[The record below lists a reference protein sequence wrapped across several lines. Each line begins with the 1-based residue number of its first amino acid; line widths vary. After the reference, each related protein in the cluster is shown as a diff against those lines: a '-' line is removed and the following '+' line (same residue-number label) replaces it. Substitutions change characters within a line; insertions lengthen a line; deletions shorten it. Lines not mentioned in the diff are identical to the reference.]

1 VRDEVAQ
8 TLGSLTQLAN
18 ASSAGWFMQMILAAP
33 GRTDYHDEDC
43 RQSYCCLL
51 ERCVPMRRFPLV
63 GCLLLI
69 LAATAFPADGNRLT
83 YLDESDPY
91 YVHRIFPKLTTPQ
104 WVGEEGVEAVVILAI
119 DDMKD
124 VKKYETFLRPILDRL
139 KKIDGRAP
147 VSIMTC
153 SVDPKEP
160 HLQTWLKEGVSLEI
174 HTYDHP
180 CPLLKDGNFAK
191 AKGTYDKCVD
201 LLASVPNNKPVAFR
215 MPCCDSLNTN
225 SPRFYAEIFNQRTD
239 QNNYLSISTSVFNIF
254 TSADPDLPRELVL
267 DADGQEKF
275 RKYVP
280 ANRSFVNTIE
290 NYPYPYVIGKL
301 CWEFPCMVPSD
312 WEAQNLHKSNNPL
325 TLRDWKAAL
334 DCTVVKQGVF
344 NMVFHPHGWS
354 TAEQFVE
361 LIDHAVTKHGK
372 KVKFLTFK
380 EAHER
385 LTKNL
390 LAGQNLRAGTADNGV
405 RLLDLNNDG
414 YLDVVIGN
422 GGLQQSRLWL
432 PKERKWSDTA
442 FPVEL
447 VGNRSFYFG
456 IMQANGYASL
466 LSDGEIHKR
475 GFHFDGSKW
484 VDDANLPG
492 PPPLRRRAGAAGPGY
507 YRGVRLRDLDGDGIC
522 EVIVSDS
529 IQQEI
534 HALAGKEKHWV
545 KLPFKL
551 PIDVSLRHD
560 TDDGLRF
567 VDLNGDGRDDI
578 VVSNEKEFGVYL
590 FIDMKEGWRKVSAGK
605 PGDPGALPIIA
616 RDGKNMGAW
625 FHSKHLWVQNEHTNL
640 LPNLVDRRSFA
651 QLLGKEDAKPQ
662 AAPKDEPKKM
672 PDGSDGPK
680 SPEESLKCITVP
692 KGFVVEQMAAE
703 PLVQDPV
710 AFNWGRDGKF
720 WVVEMGDYPLG
731 LDGKGKPGGKVKFLE
746 STKGDGKYDKAT
758 VFLDNIPFP
767 TGVLPWR
774 KGVLIT
780 AAPDIFYAEDTD
792 GDGKADKRE
801 VLFTGFVEGNQQ
813 HRVNGLAWG
822 LDNWVYCANGD
833 SGGKVKSIKTGKE
846 VDIRGRDFRFR
857 PDSGE
862 LELQTGQTQFG
873 RCRDDWGHWFGGN
886 NSNPLWHF
894 ALDDHYL
901 RRNPH
906 LAAPD
911 PRVPVP
917 VVPGAAAVFPTSKTL
932 PRPNS
937 PQSAN
942 QFTSA
947 CGPMIYRDDILG
959 PAFLNNTFVCEPV
972 HNLVH
977 REVMTAQGSS
987 FTSKRAEGE
996 EKSEFF
1002 SSSDN
1007 WCRPVFAATGPD
1019 GAIWIADMYRHVIE
1033 HPQWI
1038 PKDWQDRLDLRAG
1051 HDRGRIYR
1059 IYPKD
1064 AKLRPLPEGLVP
1076 FEQIRANLEN
1086 PNGWWRDR
1094 IQQGFLWECTNEKG
1108 DPNPDVRQQV
1118 LPLLEETAMESK
1130 QPLAR
1135 LHALHMLAEFGP
1147 LPDDV
1152 LAKVLRDPHPGV
1164 RRHVIRL
1171 CEPQL
1176 NNLPKGGAEELFKLA
1191 NDADPQVRMQL
1202 AYTLGEWDHP
1212 KAGTVLAELAI
1223 KDAGDRFISAA
1234 AMSSITRRNL
1244 GPVLL
1249 TVLQRSQKAAP
1260 NAALVE
1266 NLLRLASAM
1275 NDDKSLVALLTAVG
1289 TPTKDQYEPWQS
1301 SALAGLLDAL
1311 EQRNVSLA
1319 KLHQDGNPDLKAAVQ
1334 KLDGLFQA
1342 ARATLAK
1349 PQAAQDHQLTA
1360 LRLLGRGLD
1369 RQKEDLDQLAGLL
1382 TPQTAG
1388 ETQAAAI
1395 AALGRLRSPQV
1406 PEALLRG
1413 WKGYGPALRSQA
1425 FDVLMRRPEWLL
1437 ATLDAIDR
1445 KQLASSELDAGRRQR
1460 LLEHKDPAIRQRAV
1474 KLFADA
1480 IAPDRQKLI
1489 EQYQTAKTIP
1499 GDAAR
1504 GNKVFAKTCAVCHKL
1519 GEVGHIVGPDLAAV
1533 GDKSPQ
1539 GLLIAILDPNR
1550 VVETRYV
1557 NYTALLKNGQT
1568 FNGILAAET
1577 GNSITLLA
1585 QEGKQQTILRS
1596 DLEEL
1601 ISTGKSAMP
1610 EGVEKDVTPQDLADL
1625 IEFVRS
1631 TTPAAK
1637 PKTFPGNKPETVKP
1651 AADGSLLL
1659 SAATAEIY
1667 GTSLVLEKQ
1676 HGNLGYWNS
1685 DDDQAVWSVEVK
1697 KTGKYAVWLDWAL
1710 ADNSAGK
1717 TYVLQAGTNEL
1728 RNKATGTGGWDHYK
1742 QAQVGEIVLSA
1753 GAQRLTFRAG
1763 VKLYASPL
1771 LDLKS
1776 IKLVPVE

>member
-1 VRDEVAQ
+1 
-8 TLGSLTQLAN
+8 
-18 ASSAGWFMQMILAAP
+18 
-33 GRTDYHDEDC
+33 
-43 RQSYCCLL
+43 
-51 ERCVPMRRFPLV
+51 MRRFPLV
-63 GCLLLI
+63 GCLLLAC
-69 LAATAFPADGNRLT
+69 AATAFPADGNRLT

-91 YVHRIFPKLTTPQ
+91 YVHRTFPKLTTPQ

-153 SVDPKEP
+153 SIDPQDP
-160 HLQTWLKEGVSLEI
+160 HLQTWLKEGVSLET
-174 HTYDHP
+174 HTFDHP
-180 CPLLKDGNFAK
+180 CPLLKDGDFKK

-201 LLASVPNNKPVAFR
+201 LLASVPNSKPVAFR

-239 QNNYLSISTSVFNIF
+239 GGNYLHISTSVFNIF
-254 TSADPDLPRELVL
+254 TSADPDLPRDLVL

-275 RKYVP
+275 RKYIP

-290 NYPYPYVIGKL
+290 NYPYPYVIGKM

-334 DCTVVKQGVF
+334 DCTVIKQGVF

-390 LAGQNLRAGTADNGV
+390 LAGKQLRLTTSENGV

-414 YLDVVIGN
+414 YLDVVIAN
-422 GGLQQSRLWL
+422 AGLQQSRLWL
-432 PKERKWSDTA
+432 PKERKWLDSE

-447 VGNRSFYFG
+447 LGNRSFYFG
-456 IMQANGYASL
+456 VVRENGYASL
-466 LSDGEIHKR
+466 FSDNEVVKR
-475 GFHFDGSKW
+475 TFHFDGTKW
-484 VDDANLPG
+484 TDNATDRNLTGSPV
-492 PPPLRRRAGAAGPGY
+492 PLRWRAATSPELH
-507 YRGVRLRDLDGDGIC
+507 RGVRLRDLDGDGIC
-522 EVIVSDS
+522 EVIVHDFNHR
-529 IQQEI
+529 EI
-534 HALAGKEKHWV
+534 FTLNKDNSWT
-545 KLPFKL
+545 KLPFVL
-551 PIDVSLRHD
+551 PTATNLYPKS
-560 TDDGLRF
+560 DDGLRF

-590 FIDMKEGWRKVSAGK
+590 FIDMKEGWRKVVAGK
-605 PGDPGALPIIA
+605 PGDPGALPMIT

-651 QLLGKEDAKPQ
+651 QLLGKEGAKPQ
-662 AAPKDEPKKM
+662 AVEPKKM

-680 SPEESLKCITVP
+680 SPEESLKCIKVP
-692 KGFVVEQMAAE
+692 KGFVVEQVVAE

-710 AFNWGRDGKF
+710 AFAWGRDGKF

-731 LDGKGKPGGKVKFLE
+731 VDGKGKPGGKIKFLE
-746 STKGDGKYDKAT
+746 ASKGDGKYDKAT
-758 VFLDNIPFP
+758 VFLEDIPFP

-774 KGVLIT
+774 NGVLVT

-792 GDGKADKRE
+792 GDGKADTRE

-813 HRVNGLAWG
+813 HRVNGLVFG
-822 LDNWVYCANGD
+822 VDNWVYCANGD
-833 SGGKVKSIKTGKE
+833 SGGKVKSMKTGKV
-846 VDIRGRDFRFR
+846 VDIRGRDFRIR

-862 LELQTGQTQFG
+862 IELQTGQTQFG

-917 VVPGAAAVFPTSKTL
+917 TVPGAAPVFPISKTL

-937 PQSAN
+937 PQAAN
-942 QFTSA
+942 HFTSA
-947 CGPMIYRDDILG
+947 CSPMIYRDDILG
-959 PAFLNNTFVCEPV
+959 PAFINNTFVCEPV

-977 REVMTAQGSS
+977 REVMKAQGSS
-987 FTSKRAEGE
+987 FTSQRAEGE

-1002 SSSDN
+1002 ASSDN
-1007 WCRPVFAATGPD
+1007 WCRPVFATTGPD
-1019 GAIWIADMYRHVIE
+1019 GAIWIADMYRHIIE

-1038 PKDWQDRLDLRAG
+1038 PKYWQDSLDLRAG
-1051 HDRGRIYR
+1051 RDRGRIYR
-1059 IYPKD
+1059 VYPTG
-1064 AKLRPLPEGLVP
+1064 AKLRPLPTGLVP
-1076 FEQIRANLEN
+1076 FEDIRVNLEN

-1094 IQQGFLWECTNEKG
+1094 IQQGFLWECTSANG

-1118 LPLLEETAMESK
+1118 LPLLEETAMQSA

-1152 LAKVLRDPHPGV
+1152 LQKALLDRHPGV

-1176 NNLPKGGAEELFKLA
+1176 NNLPKGGAEELFKMA
-1191 NDADPQVRMQL
+1191 GDGDAQVRMQL
-1202 AYTLGEWDHP
+1202 AYTLGVWDHP
-1212 KAGTVLAELAI
+1212 KAGQVLAELAI
-1223 KDAGDRFISAA
+1223 KNADDRFISAA
-1234 AMSSITRRNL
+1234 VMSSVTPRNL
-1244 GPVLL
+1244 GPMLL
-1249 TVLQRSQKAAP
+1249 TVLQRGRQAAP
-1260 NAALVE
+1260 PAELVE
-1266 NLLRLASAM
+1266 NLWRLASAFG
-1275 NDDKSLVALLTAVG
+1275 DDRSLISLLTAVS
-1289 TPTKDQYEPWQS
+1289 TSTNERYEPWQTT
-1301 SALAGLLDAL
+1301 ALAGLLDAL
-1311 EQRNVSLA
+1311 EQRNVTLT
-1319 KLHQDGNPDLKAAVQ
+1319 KLHQDGNADLKAAIQ

-1342 ARATLAK
+1342 ARGVVAK
-1349 PQAAQDHQLTA
+1349 PQAAAEEQLLA

-1369 RQKEDLDQLAGLL
+1369 RQKEDLEQLAGLL

-1388 ETQAAAI
+1388 EMQAAAI
-1395 AALGRLRSPQV
+1395 AALGRLRVPQV

-1425 FDVLMRRPEWLL
+1425 FDVLLRRPEWLR
-1437 ATLDAIDR
+1437 AVLDAIDR
-1445 KQLASSELDAGRRQR
+1445 KQLASSELDASRRQR
-1460 LLEHKDPAIRQRAV
+1460 LLEHPDTAIRQRAA

-1489 EQYQTAKTIP
+1489 EQYQTAKTMP

-1504 GNKVFAKTCAVCHKL
+1504 GSKVFAKTCAVCHKL
-1519 GEVGHIVGPDLAAV
+1519 GDVGHIVGPDLAAV

-1539 GLLIAILDPNR
+1539 GLTIAVLDPNR

-1557 NYTALLKNGQT
+1557 NYTALLKNGQSVS
-1568 FNGILAAET
+1568 GILAAET

-1601 ISTGKSAMP
+1601 LSTGKSAMP
-1610 EGVEKDVTPQDLADL
+1610 EGVEKDVSPQDLADL
-1625 IEFVRS
+1625 IEFIRS
-1631 TTPAAK
+1631 ATPAAK
-1637 PKTFPGNKPETVKP
+1637 PKTFPGNKPEIVKP

-1659 SAATAEIY
+1659 SASTAEIY

-1697 KTGKYAVWLDWAL
+1697 KAGKYAVWLDWAL
-1710 ADNSAGK
+1710 ADSSAGK
-1717 TYVLQAGTNEL
+1717 TFVLQAGTNEL
-1728 RNKATGTGGWDHYK
+1728 RNKAAGTGGWDHYK

>member
-1 VRDEVAQ
+1 MTEIVDNPIVAR
-8 TLGSLTQLAN
+8 LGG
-18 ASSAGWFMQMILAAP
+18 AS
-33 GRTDYHDEDC
+33 
-43 RQSYCCLL
+43 
-51 ERCVPMRRFPLV
+51 PMRRFPLV
-63 GCLLLI
+63 GCLLLVV
-69 LAATAFPADGNRLT
+69 AATAFPADGNRLT

-91 YVHRIFPKLTTPQ
+91 FVHRTFPKLTTPQ

-180 CPLLKDGNFAK
+180 CPLLKDGDFKK

-239 QNNYLSISTSVFNIF
+239 QNHFLSISTSVFNIF

-334 DCTVVKQGVF
+334 DCTVIKQGVF

-380 EAHER
+380 EAQDR
-385 LTKNL
+385 LNKNML
-390 LAGQNLRAGTADNGV
+390 DGQPLRDEKTGRDNGV
-405 RLLDLNNDG
+405 RLLDVNRDG

-422 GGLQQSRLWL
+422 DKLQHTAVWSPQ
-432 PKERKWSDTA
+432 RKDWVIGD
-442 FPVEL
+442 FPVPL
-447 VGNRSFYFG
+447 VAEGASTGVQFG
-456 IMQANGYASL
+456 VLTSNGSASCVCRHAKVNGVWHFQ
-466 LSDGEIHKR
+466 DGKWREGEQRLDRLGPHDPPV
-475 GFHFDGSKW
+475 GTVQDGR
-484 VDDANLPG
+484 DLG
-492 PPPLRRRAGAAGPGY
+492 L
-507 YRGVRLRDLDGDGIC
+507 RLRDLDGDGVC
-522 EVIVSDS
+522 ELLFGRRYSGRVY
-529 IQQEI
+529 QWNAKTTLWE
-534 HALAGKEKHWV
+534 HRCG
-545 KLPFKL
+545 LPFG
-551 PIDVSLRHD
+551 IV
-560 TDDGLRF
+560 DDQGKDNGLRF
-567 VDLNGDGRDDI
+567 VDLDGDGQADAIWSSD
-578 VVSNEKEFGVYL
+578 NNYGVRL
-590 FIDMKEGWRKVSAGK
+590 FANLKEGWSRLVIEGQAADQRK
-605 PGDPGALPIIA
+605 LPRIA
-616 RDGKNMGAW
+616 SKGENMGAW

-662 AAPKDEPKKM
+662 AVPKDEPKKM

-680 SPEESLKCITVP
+680 SPEESLKCIQVP

-731 LDGKGKPGGKVKFLE
+731 IDGKGKPGGKVKFLE

-758 VFLDNIPFP
+758 LFLDNIPFP

-792 GDGKADKRE
+792 GDGKADMRE

-813 HRVNGLAWG
+813 HRVNGLVWG

-917 VVPGAAAVFPTSKTL
+917 VVPGAAAIFPTSKTL

-942 QFTSA
+942 HFTSA

-987 FTSKRAEGE
+987 FSSKRAEGE

-1059 IYPKD
+1059 VYPKD

-1076 FEQIRANLEN
+1076 FDQIRANLEN

-1191 NDADPQVRMQL
+1191 NDADPQVRLQL

-1212 KAGTVLAELAI
+1212 QAGTVLAELAI
-1223 KDAGDRFISAA
+1223 KNAGDRFISAA
-1234 AMSSITRRNL
+1234 VMSSITKRNL
-1244 GPVLL
+1244 GTVLL
-1249 TVLQRSQKAAP
+1249 TVLQRTQKAAP
-1260 NAALVE
+1260 SATLVE

-1275 NDDKSLVALLTAVG
+1275 NDDKSLIALLTAVG

-1319 KLHQDGNPDLKAAVQ
+1319 KLHQDGNPDLKAAVL

-1342 ARATLAK
+1342 ARAVIAK
-1349 PQAAQDHQLTA
+1349 PRAAQDEQLTA

-1460 LLEHKDPAIRQRAV
+1460 LLEHKDTAIRQRAV

-1489 EQYQTAKTIP
+1489 EQYQAAKTMP

-1504 GNKVFAKTCAVCHKL
+1504 GGKVYAKTCAVCHKL

-1610 EGVEKDVTPQDLADL
+1610 EGVEKDVNPQDMADL

-1631 TTPAAK
+1631 ATPAAK

-1685 DDDQAVWSVEVK
+1685 DDDQAVWSVDVK

-1742 QAQVGEIVLSA
+1742 QAQVGELVLSA